1 MKPTGCQAPRDGS
14 APAGSFSPPGLSC
27 GLRQRGS
34 AGRRFD
40 IRQEDPVSRILSCAV
55 IPLDA
60 ALPRTFISDLPGGFG
75 PCVERPCGA
84 GQAPGMSL
92 APNSCFPPYLVLL
105 RVGFTLPPTLPPERC
120 ALAAPFHPYPGAE
133 ASMLASGSSSARR
146 PRGNRGGIFSVAL
159 AVCGP

>member
-1 MKPTGCQAPRDGS
+1 MNPTGCGPADGS
-14 APAGSFSPPGLSC
+14 APAGRISRPGLSC
-27 GLRQRGS
+27 WLRQRGS
-34 AGRRFD
+34 ASRRFG

-75 PCVERPCGA
+75 PSLERPCGT
-84 GQAPGMSL
+84 GQAPSMSL

-120 ALAAPFHPYPGAE
+120 ALAAPFHPYPGTEASKLAQGRPQPRGRGVAE
-133 ASMLASGSSSARR
+133 AVSFLWH
-146 PRGNRGGIFSVAL
+146 
-159 AVCGP
+159 

>member
-120 ALAAPFHPYPGAE
+120 ALAAPFHPYPGTEASKLAQGRPQPRGRGVAE
-133 ASMLASGSSSARR
+133 AVSFLWH
-146 PRGNRGGIFSVAL
+146 
-159 AVCGP
+159 